1 MTIASYPL
9 LWPVGWK
16 RTEPHRRRTSVYKVQ
31 FARARDEVLREL
43 GLMSGTHRP
52 SIVISSNIPVRR
64 DGLPYA
70 DMREPA
76 DPGIA
81 VYWDERKAWN
91 AAKQSYDIE
100 PRVIAC
106 DTWKTTR
113 ENIRAIGLAIGALRM
128 LERTG
133 ASEIL
138 DRAFTGFAA
147 LPPASTQPREWWIT
161 LGFDAPPASMD
172 VVEAAYRERA
182 KRAHPDAG
190 GTHEAMV
197 ALNAARELARWHFR
211 TVPA

>member
-1 MTIASYPL
+1 MTIERYPL
-9 LWPVGWK
+9 HWPVGWK
-16 RTEPHRRRTSVYKVQ
+16 RTESHRRRKSDYKVL
-31 FARARDEVLREL
+31 FGRARDEVLREL

-52 SIVISSNIPVRR
+52 SIVLSSNIPMRR

-91 AAKQSYDIE
+91 SAKAAYDVE

-113 ENIRAIGLAIGALRM
+113 ENMRAIGLAIVALRT

-138 DRAFTGFAA
+138 DRAFGGFAA
-147 LPPASTQPREWWIT
+147 LPAASSAPSWWAP
-161 LGFDAPPASMD
+161 LGFTSAPTTLED
-172 VVEAAYRERA
+172 VERAYRDKARS
-182 KRAHPDAG
+182 AHPDAG
-190 GTHEAMV
+190 GSHEAMV
-197 ALNAARELARWHFR
+197 ALNRAREDARRHFGV
-211 TVPA
+211 TP